1 MSSLRLCFVGDSLVN
16 GTGDPACLGWSGRI
30 CASACDAGH
39 DITYYNL
46 GVRRATSTD
55 IHGYWRDEVARR
67 LPAEFDGRVV
77 FSFGVND
84 TTEVDGA
91 LRVPAET
98 TLAQARAIL
107 TDAQSTWPILLVG
120 PTPVLD
126 AAHNERIVQ
135 LSQHLETLATELDV
149 AYLPVFDVLQRSG
162 VWLDEVRRTDGAH
175 PRDGGYAA
183 LAQCVQ
189 AWPAWR
195 HWLDSNPRR

>member
-1 MSSLRLCFVGDSLVN
+1 MQSLRICFVGDSLVN
-16 GTGDPACLGWSGRI
+16 GTGDPACLGWTGRA
-30 CASACDAGH
+30 CAAACDAGH

-46 GVRRATSTD
+46 GVRRATSAD
-55 IHGYWRDEVARR
+55 LRGYWRGEVTRR

-84 TTEVDGA
+84 TTEIDGA
-91 LRVPAET
+91 LRVPPEA
-98 TLAQARAIL
+98 TLEHARAML
-107 TDAQSTWPILLVG
+107 SDAQSTWPILLIG

-126 AAHNERIVQ
+126 TAHNERIVQ
-135 LSQHLETLATELDV
+135 LSQRLATLAAEMDV
-149 AYLPVFDVLQRSG
+149 AYLPVFDVLYRSG

-189 AWPAWR
+189 SWPAWR
-195 HWLDSNPRR
+195 HWLD